1 MPSFRRTK
9 TARSRAGCWVQISEK
24 FKMKVENTTKI
35 PNLQPGRKAGPS
47 SGANFSLRKNRAVSK
62 SRKKRAP
69 HARVRSWQVRPQGW
83 PLPFARKRRV
93 RLLADYFSNFEAKF
107 YKFSTNVLRFV
118 LRNAFAISLSLKKIT
133 ETVRNSETIL
143 VKVDEML
150 YEVLLAVVKF
160 DEIRLNIEN
169 KNETMQNVLKIRRRK
184 KLE

>member
-1 MPSFRRTK
+1 MESPSSPSVEFLAVGWTCFLSRWRRSGGRMPSFRRTK

-118 LRNAFAISLSLKKIT
+118 LRNAFAISLSLKK
-133 ETVRNSETIL
+133 S
-143 VKVDEML
+143 
-150 YEVLLAVVKF
+150 
-160 DEIRLNIEN
+160 
-169 KNETMQNVLKIRRRK
+169 LKR
-184 KLE
+184 